1 MDENAILFLYDT
13 RVNFY
18 VFWCIVGISI
28 FIFISYLAF
37 RRFKVGKRELFV
49 VTFVEY
55 VILVLL
61 LTVVFR
67 ETPTYPE
74 GFQNSLLGDKTML
87 SGNLFMEQSINIL
100 LFLPIGALLYLLLIS
115 HRLLY
120 TVLFGFTVSIAI
132 EIMQYVF
139 NKGVADVEDVI
150 CNVIGL
156 TVGAIISMTI
166 TKLKK

>member
-1 MDENAILFLYDT
+1 MDENAMLFSYDT

-18 VFWCIVGISI
+18 VFWSIVGISI
-28 FIFISYLAF
+28 LTFISYLAF
-37 RRFKVGKRELFV
+37 RRFRVDKRELYV

-87 SGNLFMEQSINIL
+87 PGNLFMEQSINIL